1 MAGLFHGR
9 EGEAGGSDDAHEVE
23 FEGAVPLV
31 VGEGFK
37 RRERRAAGVVDED
50 IDRARGLEEDIE
62 LGGVGDVGGDGGDGR
77 SGLSSDFGGGLFE
90 VGLSARRYGDAS
102 SFASKGEGGGFAKSF
117 AGGEDKGVFVGEAE
131 VHDLIVEY
139 ALASLDSV
147 GVVPGAG
154 LLLLRDDAALGG
166 LG

>member
-1 MAGLFHGR
+1 M
-9 EGEAGGSDDAHEVE
+9 
-23 FEGAVPLV
+23 
-31 VGEGFK
+31 
-37 RRERRAAGVVDED
+37 
-50 IDRARGLEEDIE
+50 
-62 LGGVGDVGGDGGDGR
+62 
-77 SGLSSDFGGGLFE
+77 
-90 VGLSARRYGDAS
+90 
-102 SFASKGEGGGFAKSF
+102 
-117 AGGEDKGVFVGEAE
+117 FVGEAE